1 MYNLRK
7 ECILMIYSCIDI
19 GGTAIKFGL
28 VDETGRFHKKGS
40 LPTEAATGGGPG
52 IVHKVRS
59 LIQRQLADHPL
70 AGIGISTAGIIDT
83 ERGAVDY
90 ALSIPDYTGTAWKSL
105 LENEFQLPCIVEND
119 TNCAALGEWWL
130 GAGRDMDSLFAVT
143 VGTSI
148 GGAFIE
154 KGHILH
160 GACRSAGE
168 IAYMRVPAGRLHD
181 VASAIYLCREMVCKK
196 AADPKKVD
204 GRTCFAWVRQG
215 DTTAA
220 AVLDTFCHNLADG
233 LANIACLCN
242 PDGIVLGGGIMAQ
255 EDILRP
261 KLETALAAR
270 LPAMML
276 PPKGLAFAKR
286 QNDAGMLGALYLL
299 LHRKGS
305 Y

>member
-1 MYNLRK
+1 
-7 ECILMIYSCIDI
+7 MIYSCIDI

-130 GAGRDMDSLFAVT
+130 GVGRDMDSLFAVT

-181 VASAIYLCREMVCKK
+181 VASATYLCREMACKK
-196 AADPKKVD
+196 PPTRKRSTAVLALPGSV
-204 GRTCFAWVRQG
+204 REIPRQQLSSIHSARIWPMAWPISPACAIPMASSS
-215 DTTAA
+215 AA
-220 AVLDTFCHNLADG
+220 ASW
-233 LANIACLCN
+233 
-242 PDGIVLGGGIMAQ
+242 
-255 EDILRP
+255 P
-261 KLETALAAR
+261 KR
-270 LPAMML
+270 I
-276 PPKGLAFAKR
+276 
-286 QNDAGMLGALYLL
+286 
-299 LHRKGS
+299 S
-305 Y
+305 

>member
-28 VDETGRFHKKGS
+28 IDETGRFHKKGS

-181 VASAIYLCREMVCKK
+181 VASATYLCREMACKK
-196 AADPKKVD
+196 AADPEKVD

-215 DTTAA
+215 DATAA
-220 AVLDTFCHNLADG
+220 AVLDTFCQNLADG

-261 KLETALAAR
+261 KLEAALAAR

-286 QNDAGMLGALYLL
+286 QNDTGMLGALYLL

>member
-1 MYNLRK
+1 
-7 ECILMIYSCIDI
+7 MIYSCIDI

-90 ALSIPDYTGTAWKSL
+90 ALSIPDYTRTAWKSL

-143 VGTSI
+143 VRPGKGRRPYLLCLGPSGRCHGSSCPRYI
-148 GGAFIE
+148 LPESGRWPGQYRLPVQSRWHRPRRRHHGPRGYPAAEAGSCPGGAIA
-154 KGHILH
+154 GH
-160 GACRSAGE
+160 
-168 IAYMRVPAGRLHD
+168 D
-181 VASAIYLCREMVCKK
+181 
-196 AADPKKVD
+196 
-204 GRTCFAWVRQG
+204 
-215 DTTAA
+215 AA
-220 AVLDTFCHNLADG
+220 A
-233 LANIACLCN
+233 
-242 PDGIVLGGGIMAQ
+242 
-255 EDILRP
+255 
-261 KLETALAAR
+261 
-270 LPAMML
+270 
-276 PPKGLAFAKR
+276 
-286 QNDAGMLGALYLL
+286 
-299 LHRKGS
+299 
-305 Y
+305 

>member
-83 ERGAVDY
+83 KRGAVDY

-119 TNCAALGEWWL
+119 TL
-130 GAGRDMDSLFAVT
+130 
-143 VGTSI
+143 
-148 GGAFIE
+148 
-154 KGHILH
+154 
-160 GACRSAGE
+160 
-168 IAYMRVPAGRLHD
+168 
-181 VASAIYLCREMVCKK
+181 
-196 AADPKKVD
+196 
-204 GRTCFAWVRQG
+204 RT
-215 DTTAA
+215 
-220 AVLDTFCHNLADG
+220 
-233 LANIACLCN
+233 
-242 PDGIVLGGGIMAQ
+242 
-255 EDILRP
+255 
-261 KLETALAAR
+261 
-270 LPAMML
+270 
-276 PPKGLAFAKR
+276 
-286 QNDAGMLGALYLL
+286 
-299 LHRKGS
+299 
-305 Y
+305 